1 MGKMKLAKRIKSRL
15 ENINNIGIN
24 PLTIAN
30 PKKAKVIKEETFKP
44 PSNVQKEAQKALD
57 YRDKYGDEVKAGTQV
72 GWTRANQLAKGEPVS
87 LDTIRR
93 MVSFFARHEGNE
105 TVKPELKDTPWKDN
119 GYVAFLLWGGQAGND
134 WAKDILSKNES
145 RLSVLLEQVY
155 TPPKHLGF
163 TRNNMPQIEDDKQE
177 EFLKHLEDQGIK
189 YKKTK
194 MKVSDITPAQKEIRS
209 DIATKLF
216 KDNSPK
222 LKKPLVVSSDNYLMD
237 GHHRWLAFYQDN
249 QNTQVDV
256 YKVDTTGKKLID
268 LMKKF
273 DPIRKG
279 IE

>member
-1 MGKMKLAKRIKSRL
+1 MNTRL
-15 ENINNIGIN
+15 S
-24 PLTIAN
+24 
-30 PKKAKVIKEETFKP
+30 K
-44 PSNVQKEAQKALD
+44 
-57 YRDKYGDEVKAGTQV
+57 
-72 GWTRANQLAKGEPVS
+72 
-87 LDTIRR
+87 
-93 MVSFFARHEGNE
+93 
-105 TVKPELKDTPWKDN
+105 
-119 GYVAFLLWGGQAGND
+119 
-134 WAKDILSKNES
+134 ILS
-145 RLSVLLEQVY
+145 LIEQIY

-163 TRNNMPQIEDDKQE
+163 TRNNMPQIEDDRQE
-177 EFLKHLEDQGIK
+177 EFLQHLEDQGIK

-216 KDNSPK
+216 KDNSSK

-256 YKVDTTGKKLID
+256 YKIDTTGKKLID